1 MIQIINLSK
10 NYKKQQVLKSIY
22 LNFETPGFYFF
33 LGKNGAGKTT
43 FFKCLTGFEKFTGE
57 INILNERSSDNY
69 FGVMFSELMLYLNL
83 SGENCIKALCINNL
97 IDSEWQFVKNYFSD
111 IKLEKKVKD
120 YSLGQQK
127 LLTLLILILNDAK
140 VLVLDEVS
148 NGLDYETSSSIKALL
163 SELKKEKIIL
173 SCGHQFEFYEGI
185 IDSLYVL
192 NDGEINKIEEE
203 NYNLGEV
210 YEKYIGS
217 HKATIKLPNKS

>member
-10 NYKKQQVLKSIY
+10 KYKEQHVLKNIN
-22 LNFETPGFYFF
+22 LTFETSGFYFF

-57 INILNERSSDNY
+57 IIILNEEKSDNY

-83 SGENCIKALCINNL
+83 SGENCIKTLCRKRL
-97 IDSEWQFVKNYFSD
+97 LDSEWQFIKNYFD
-111 IKLEKKVKD
+111 RAKLRKRVKD
-120 YSLGQQK
+120 YSFGQQK
-127 LLTLLILILNDAK
+127 LLTLLILILNDSK

-148 NGLDYETSSSIKALL
+148 NGLDYETSNSIKELL
-163 SELKKEKIIL
+163 LELKKEKIIL

-185 IDSLYVL
+185 IDFLYVL
-192 NDGEINKIEEE
+192 NRGEINEIKDKD
-203 NYNLGEV
+203 YNLGEV